1 MESRCS
7 FTRSHSTSV
16 MATAFAFSIR
26 GRSGQLLRSGAQGPS
41 RDSKGHSFARY
52 GARFHG
58 DEIGISGS
66 ASQSDCQPGIGS
78 PIHNASWQNAAQCL
92 CARPSRS
99 AVGVAA
105 IQRHCVTDRDIFAR
119 RSHIGLPPG
128 RVSAESI
135 WMASGPPSP
144 LNAQGLLQII
154 TDEIPP
160 GSACWRDA
168 LSGLP
173 CGFSRGEPGKSRARN
188 QRLIGQHGQRAK
200 PASHNTTDEMRPE

>member
-16 MATAFAFSIR
+16 MVTAFAFSIR

-78 PIHNASWQNAAQCL
+78 PIHNASWQNAAQGSKVPMCSTKQVGSRSGGHPEAL
-92 CARPSRS
+92 CNGPRYFRPPFSHWAPSRPCFCGVNLDGLRAAFAFECPRPAPDHHRRNS
-99 AVGVAA
+99 SWVGMLA
-105 IQRHCVTDRDIFAR
+105 
-119 RSHIGLPPG
+119 
-128 RVSAESI
+128 
-135 WMASGPPSP
+135 
-144 LNAQGLLQII
+144 
-154 TDEIPP
+154 
-160 GSACWRDA
+160 
-168 LSGLP
+168 
-173 CGFSRGEPGKSRARN
+173 
-188 QRLIGQHGQRAK
+188 
-200 PASHNTTDEMRPE
+200 